1 MLFVSQC
8 VSTILDRNRV
18 ILDKNGVILF
28 FLQIPIA
35 TSTICTVSNMEEGE
49 KRRKKRRIEKERER
63 RRKTGK
69 KVVEW
74 HDKYLS
80 MRFKSATK
88 CRRGGRKP
96 EEKYTTVYRII
107 RDRIGEEGGEAR
119 VYRFSSSNAR
129 RVLHKS
135 RPRHLEQP
143 FEII

>member
-1 MLFVSQC
+1 
-8 VSTILDRNRV
+8 
-18 ILDKNGVILF
+18 
-28 FLQIPIA
+28 
-35 TSTICTVSNMEEGE
+35 MEEGE

-107 RDRIGEEGGEAR
+107 RGRIGGGG
-119 VYRFSSSNAR
+119 R
-129 RVLHKS
+129 RGASVSALVEQRAT
-135 RPRHLEQP
+135 RPT
-143 FEII
+143 